1 MASHVSMTDLKFV
14 TDFVGDGIKTD
25 FMFKTVVEQIA
36 SVSINGTTVDNYT
49 LLHAQP
55 DAFGSLVDAI
65 SFTAAP
71 ADGAIIEVTYNSN
84 TTYGNGPSLIKSNG
98 KWIISNNCYAK
109 IVSDGSSES
118 QKDADGITRPNLHR
132 RIDED
137 LPEGDTSTSPII
149 YNQVFN
155 GNGKKTVFKITPEE
169 PFDSINYVTVNNDY
183 VDNYSVNN
191 KTITFSSAPPKNS
204 KVTIY
209 YVVQLPNVERDEH
222 KLLLTGTN
230 SYRYTV
236 QHIYDENSTTSEIP

>member
-1 MASHVSMTDLKFV
+1 MSDTPN
-14 TDFVGDGIKTD
+14 IKD
-25 FMFKTVVEQIA
+25 MVM
-36 SVSINGTTVDNYT
+36 
-49 LLHAQP
+49 
-55 DAFGSLVDAI
+55 
-65 SFTAAP
+65 
-71 ADGAIIEVTYNSN
+71 
-84 TTYGNGPSLIKSNG
+84 GNGFTLSKDKNG
-98 KWIISNNCYAK
+98 ICYSSHTYAK
-109 IVSDGSSES
+109 LATAEDLE
-118 QKDADGITRPNLHR
+118 KDAEGITKPNLHR

-137 LPEGDTSTSPII
+137 LPEGETSTSPII

-155 GNGKKTVFKITPEE
+155 GNGKKTVFNITPEE

-236 QHIYDENSTTSEIP
+236 QHTYDENSTTSEIP